1 MKNRKNK
8 KFPVLLF
15 VAGGVLLLFAAIL
28 LTLQNNGGQAVQSPS
43 VSNEHD
49 EETYP
54 EIKRVSVDD
63 AKAALDAGTAVFVD
77 VRGAEVYAMSH
88 ITGSLS
94 IPLADTEARLIELNK
109 AQWII
114 TYCT

>member
-1 MKNRKNK
+1 MKKRKNQ

-15 VAGGVLLLFAAIL
+15 VAGGVLLLFAAVL
-28 LTLQNNGGQAVQSPS
+28 LTFQNNGGQAIQSPA

-54 EIKRVSVDD
+54 EIKRVSLDD
-63 AKAALDAGTAVFVD
+63 AKAAFDAGTAVFVD

-88 ITGSLS
+88 IAGSLS
-94 IPLADTEARLIELNK
+94 IPLAEIETRLGELDK
-109 AQWII
+109 TKWII
-114 TYCT
+114 PYCT